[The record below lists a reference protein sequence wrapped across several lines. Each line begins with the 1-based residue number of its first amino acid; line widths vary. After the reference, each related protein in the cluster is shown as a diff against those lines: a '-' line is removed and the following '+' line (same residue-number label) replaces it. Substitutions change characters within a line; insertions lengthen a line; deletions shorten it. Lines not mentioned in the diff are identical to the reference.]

1 MSNQRACL
9 AAVPDLAAA
18 LRHHAAGIDTHFA
31 AVDLLIDHGIFLGR
45 TAFREEFVRVVRCP
59 PSCAHTYGG
68 AYVRWG
74 SAVTALNQHRLPCS
88 SSEADILRIAASLG
102 ANIPVHLGR
111 VLGVLDTT
119 NIGRVIDAITLANG
133 SRIHRWPT
141 PQGQS

>member
-18 LRHHAAGIDTHFA
+18 LRHHAAGIDAHFA
-31 AVDLLIDHGIFLGR
+31 AVDLLIEHGIFLGR
-45 TAFREEFVRVVRCP
+45 AAFREEFVRVVRYT
-59 PSCAHTYGG
+59 PSCAHTYG

-74 SAVTALNQHRLPCS
+74 AAITALNQHRLPCS

-102 ANIPVHLGR
+102 ANIPVRLGR
-111 VLGVLDTT
+111 LLGVLDTT

-133 SRIHRWPT
+133 SRIHRCPT